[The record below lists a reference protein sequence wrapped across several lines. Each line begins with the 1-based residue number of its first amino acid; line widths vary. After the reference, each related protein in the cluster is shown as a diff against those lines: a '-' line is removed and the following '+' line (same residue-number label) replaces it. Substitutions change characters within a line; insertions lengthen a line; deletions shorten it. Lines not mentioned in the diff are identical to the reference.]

1 MLHSV
6 PLRGSGSGT
15 YVRKLAEEL
24 SKKHRVC
31 VVYPG
36 PSSKERYITH
46 NVKISPVPV
55 FTSHP
60 TEPSRSFLEYDSH
73 EIAQIISLYL
83 REALKVFEE
92 LRPDIIHIQH
102 LGIWCPIASLLKN
115 LFGTSVVVTAH
126 GTGMFVLER
135 DKRFKQLISKCVE
148 DIDQVIAVS
157 DALKSKV
164 VEEFPLLKEK
174 AITIPGGVDLSRYS
188 KPSMSK
194 NKWRLKYN
202 LKDKVILYVGR
213 LIKEKGAQHLVNIAP
228 AFPDATIVI
237 TGSGSYENTLKKMIT
252 GKENIL
258 LLPHLKDEI
267 VDFFIHSD
275 VLCVPSIWE
284 EALGLVIL
292 EAMAARTPV
301 VASNIGGIPTV
312 VKDRRT
318 GLLFEPGNEQDM
330 ERKIREVLEDTTF
343 SDKLS
348 GNALKMVKE
357 KFSWETIA
365 KSILKIYE
373 RFVFTETPL

>member
-1 MLHSV
+1 
-6 PLRGSGSGT
+6 
-15 YVRKLAEEL
+15 
-24 SKKHRVC
+24 
-31 VVYPG
+31 
-36 PSSKERYITH
+36 
-46 NVKISPVPV
+46 
-55 FTSHP
+55 
-60 TEPSRSFLEYDSH
+60 
-73 EIAQIISLYL
+73 
-83 REALKVFEE
+83 
-92 LRPDIIHIQH
+92 
-102 LGIWCPIASLLKN
+102 
-115 LFGTSVVVTAH
+115 VVVTAH

-135 DKRFKQLISKCVE
+135 DKRFKQLILKCVE

-164 VEEFPLLKEK
+164 VEKFPLLKEK
-174 AITIPGGVDLSRYS
+174 TITIPGGVDLSRYS

-292 EAMAARTPV
+292 EAMVARTPV

-330 ERKIREVLEDTTF
+330 KRKIREVLEDTTL

>member
-60 TEPSRSFLEYDSH
+60 TEPSRSFLEYDSY

-83 REALKVFEE
+83 QETLKVFEE
-92 LRPDIIHIQH
+92 FRPDIIHVQH
-102 LGIWCPIASLLKN
+102 LGIWCPIASLLRN

-164 VEEFPLLKEK
+164 VEKFPLLKEK
-174 AITIPGGVDLSRYS
+174 TITIPGGVDLSRYS

-292 EAMAARTPV
+292 EAMVARTPV

-330 ERKIREVLEDTTF
+330 KRKIREVLEDTTL